1 MAEPNVLTVALAV
14 KDFIIVTVLYHE
26 TPVKAIRLI
35 VLLVNEVAQ
44 MAVSQKEIS
53 DDDET

>member
-1 MAEPNVLTVALAV
+1 MLTVALAV